1 MATSGMSAARPP
13 VRFGPWGDGQGYGPC
28 PYPKR
33 AALRARPDEKG
44 SGPIESVV
52 EDRLEGMAEAG
63 IRDEL
68 GVAQERH
75 GRAEELDPGERIG
88 LAREEQDRAAD
99 GRPVRRA
106 LGGALRTARGMERVA
121 EQDERGIVRVG
132 LGGGKAGDAAAVRL
146 AADGDRVALGTEC
159 ARPVGD

>member
-13 VRFGPWGDGQGYGPC
+13 VRFGPWGYGQGYGPC

-75 GRAEELDPGERIG
+75 GRAEELDPGERIRRRPRG
-88 LAREEQDRAAD
+88 EEHGTR
-99 GRPVRRA
+99 GR
-106 LGGALRTARGMERVA
+106 GE
-121 EQDERGIVRVG
+121 
-132 LGGGKAGDAAAVRL
+132 
-146 AADGDRVALGTEC
+146 
-159 ARPVGD
+159 